1 MAKKFHSSVLSLLAI
16 AAMGSATLAAAED
29 DVMARIKPVGEVNV
43 AAKTAGAPAVAA
55 TAAPATASAAPT
67 APAAAPAAPA
77 AAAADPG
84 AALFQSKGCGG
95 CHGADAR
102 TTPMDT
108 YPKLAGQSVEYLLA
122 QMKDIKS
129 GTRANGQTAM
139 MKGIIAGVS
148 EDEMKSIAEWLTKQ

>member
-1 MAKKFHSSVLSLLAI
+1 
-16 AAMGSATLAAAED
+16 AAMGSVTVAAAED

-43 AAKTAGAPAVAA
+43 AGK
-55 TAAPATASAAPT
+55 
-67 APAAAPAAPA
+67 AAAPAAA

-95 CHGADAR
+95 CHGADGK

-108 YPKLAGQSVEYLLA
+108 YPKIAGQSVEYLLA

-148 EDEMKSIAEWLTKQ
+148 EEEMKSIAEWLTKQ

>member
-1 MAKKFHSSVLSLLAI
+1 
-16 AAMGSATLAAAED
+16 
-29 DVMARIKPVGEVNV
+29 
-43 AAKTAGAPAVAA
+43 
-55 TAAPATASAAPT
+55 
-67 APAAAPAAPA
+67 A

-95 CHGADAR
+95 CHGADGK

-108 YPKLAGQSVEYLLA
+108 YPKIAGQSVEYLLA

-148 EDEMKSIAEWLTKQ
+148 EEEMKSIAEWLTKQ